1 MKNSYDVR
9 LNIDLII
16 GIQSNSQEE
25 ASRDVENL
33 DTRELLTIVLE
44 QLPFSDLD
52 LTSVN
57 WCDYD
62 FYLMEV
68 L

>member
-57 WCDYD
+57 
-62 FYLMEV
+62 
-68 L
+68 